1 MSARAVFLDRDGVL
15 VRERGFLT
23 GPGQLEVLPGA
34 AGALAVLR
42 KAGFL
47 LVVVTNQSAIARG
60 RLSEAGLAA
69 IHAELARR
77 LRAEDP
83 GAFWD
88 ALYHCPHHPDFGP
101 ACECRKPSP
110 GMLLR
115 AAREHGIDLKASWM
129 VGDAERDLAAGRS
142 AGCRTLALPPASG
155 GDLRARDL
163 AEAASRLV

>member
-47 LVVVTNQSAIARG
+47 LVVVTNQSAVARG
-60 RLSEAGLAA
+60 RRSEAGLAA

-83 GAFWD
+83 GAF
-88 ALYHCPHHPDFGP
+88 
-101 ACECRKPSP
+101 
-110 GMLLR
+110 
-115 AAREHGIDLKASWM
+115 
-129 VGDAERDLAAGRS
+129 
-142 AGCRTLALPPASG
+142 
-155 GDLRARDL
+155 
-163 AEAASRLV
+163 